1 MFHVKHQLINIEKCP
16 ICNHSDFHFWRKGVD
31 HNVSNDTFKVV
42 ECSACGFRFTNPR
55 PSESTIGNYYKSS
68 NYVSHSGTKKG
79 VINKIYHIVRNKAI
93 QSKEQ
98 LIAKN
103 CSYSERK
110 LLDIGCG
117 TGDFLAYC
125 KTKNW
130 HVLGLE
136 PDEDARKIALNSH
149 QITIH
154 SLDYLTSIPDE
165 SFDVITMWHVLEH
178 VYNLNEDIE
187 QYKRILKPGG
197 TLIVA
202 VPNCSSHDADHYNEH
217 WAALDLPIHLYHFQ
231 PKNIE
236 QLFSNHQMKLV
247 EILPMKYDAYYI
259 SMISE
264 RYKGGN
270 IIFGFWRGFISNRKA
285 KKVKNTFS
293 SQIYVLKK

>member
-1 MFHVKHQLINIEKCP
+1 VEHQLINIKKCP
-16 ICNHSDFHFWRKGVD
+16 ICNYSDYHFWRKGND
-31 HNVSNDTFKVV
+31 NNVSNDTFTIV
-42 ECSACGFRFTNPR
+42 ECEGCGFRFTNPR
-55 PSESTIGNYYKSS
+55 PTEITIGNYYKSS
-68 NYVSHSGTKKG
+68 DYVSHSGTKKG
-79 VINKIYHIVRNKAI
+79 IINKIYHIVRNKAI

-130 HVLGLE
+130 NVLGLE

-149 QITIH
+149 QITVH
-154 SLDYLTSIPDE
+154 SLDYLTSILDE

-178 VYNLNEDIE
+178 VYNINEDIE
-187 QYKRILKPGG
+187 QYKRILKSGG

-231 PKNIE
+231 PKNIV

-247 EILPMKYDAYYI
+247 DILPMKYDAYYI

-270 IIFGFWRGFISNRKA
+270 IISGFWRGFISNRKA
-285 KKVKNTFS
+285 KKQKNTYS